1 MTTGAAW
8 HTEEDPDWDVIK
20 PWAWF
25 DKDDVIDIP
34 MSWVAWLADK
44 GTTYSSHTIT
54 VAADLVCSQSSQ
66 SAGVITIRVK
76 KNPSGAALVNN
87 TKYTVTCHIVGTDG
101 QEQDRTLFLKVAVT

>member
-8 HTEEDPDWDVIK
+8 HTDEDATVEVVK

-25 DKDDVIDIP
+25 DKDDIIDIP
-34 MSWVAWLADK
+34 MSWAAWLADK

-54 VAADLVCSQSSQ
+54 VHADLVCPASSQ

-87 TKYTVTCHIVGTDG
+87 QKYAVTCHIVGVSG
-101 QEQDRTLFLKVAVT
+101 QEQDRSLFLKIGVT